1 MVCEAAAR
9 LRILVLGYIVRG
21 PLGGLAWH
29 HLQYVMGLARLG
41 HEVYFLEDSDDYPS
55 CYDPARHVTG
65 TDPTYGLRFA
75 ASTFEQV
82 GFREQWA
89 YFDAHTSRWF
99 GPCADRIRELCSST
113 DLLLNVS
120 GVNPLRPW
128 LIKIPARA
136 FVDTD
141 PVFTQVRHLTKPGA
155 RYLALQHTSFFTFG
169 ENIGLQG
176 STIPNDGFPW
186 QPTRQPVV
194 LDVWPVTPGRPQG
207 SFTTIL
213 QWDSYPAAEL
223 DGLRYGMKADAFR
236 PYIDLAEKTGA
247 ILELAVGSPSAPR
260 VLLANRGWVVR
271 NPLELTRDPWTYQR
285 YIQQSKAE
293 FSVAKHG
300 YVVSRS
306 GWFSERSTAYLASGR
321 PVVVQETGFSAW
333 MHTGLGAIGF
343 NTPDEALAGIEDITR
358 RYDIHCRAAREMAE
372 EYFDARKVLPRLV
385 ESAMNPAPV
394 QPSHVTASSSHLP

>member
-1 MVCEAAAR
+1 MVCEADR
-9 LRILVLGYIVRG
+9 LRIIVLGYIVRG

-29 HLQYVMGLARLG
+29 HLQYVMGLAQLG
-41 HEVYFLEDSDDYPS
+41 HDVYFLEDSDDYPS
-55 CYDPARHVTG
+55 CYDPGRHVT
-65 TDPTYGLRFA
+65 DKNPAYGLRFA
-75 ASTFEQV
+75 TRAFARI
-82 GFREQWA
+82 GLGRRWA

-99 GPCADRIRELCSST
+99 GPCADSIRDVCSSA

-128 LIKIPARA
+128 LTEVPVRA

-141 PVFTQVRHLTKPGA
+141 PVFTQVRHLTKPDA
-155 RYLALQHTSFFTFG
+155 RYLASQHTSFFTFG
-169 ENIGLQG
+169 ENVGHWG

-194 LDVWPVTPGRPQG
+194 LDVWPVTPGCPQG
-207 SFTTIL
+207 KFTTVL
-213 QWDSYPAAEL
+213 QWESYPAAEL
-223 DGLRYGMKADAFR
+223 DGVRYGMKAEGFR
-236 PYIDLAEKTGA
+236 PYINLPEKTGA
-247 ILELAVGSPSAPR
+247 ILELAVGGPSAPR

-300 YVVSRS
+300 YVVTRS
-306 GWFSERSTAYLASGR
+306 GWFSERSAVYLASGR

-343 NTPDEALAGIEDITR
+343 STPDEALAGIEEITR
-358 RYDIHCRAAREMAE
+358 RYDLHYRAAREIAE
-372 EYFDARKVLPRLV
+372 EYFDARKVLHHLV
-385 ESAMNPAPV
+385 EGAMNPALV
-394 QPSHVTASSSHLP
+394 HSCHVTAASSHLP